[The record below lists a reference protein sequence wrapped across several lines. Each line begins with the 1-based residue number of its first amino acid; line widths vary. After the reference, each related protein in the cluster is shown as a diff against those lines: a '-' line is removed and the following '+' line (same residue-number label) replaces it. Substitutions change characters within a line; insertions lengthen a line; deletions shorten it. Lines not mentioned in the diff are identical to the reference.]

1 MSQYTGAGNSVHGAR
16 YRLSPNEE
24 AAILKEERDRRRK
37 LRLKQVREQDR
48 LFAKQLLAKAKA
60 KKVAEVNALSE
71 KLEEEWRAVQQEK
84 AEALDDIYQRCLE
97 RVGDGH
103 RAAQSQKPLDEER
116 AETARKNSKVAKQ
129 RHREAMMKEMT
140 ERNEKWQKENA
151 HIISRKNA
159 MDVEKVRASHVA
171 SLPPPKRD
179 PLADLDLQKP
189 PVQVTRVDG
198 FATTHY
204 HIPAEYVEKADPH
217 EQDDARQ
224 AAEEEAERMGKEV
237 ERVEM
242 ELRERHEKA
251 ALRHRHAKQ
260 KELLKQDYQQLLLE
274 LSGLQHADRRRRQAV
289 VADIPRQ
296 VFQPPHRRLEEKAER
311 QHQLEE
317 AFEDMYMAHTDYA
330 GDITLA
336 LEPRAP
342 GLDTDLDLTPDVSHA
357 RDEEEAGDGDEV
369 VLERPAGLASPG
381 PGPSHWM
388 APGKGPS
395 DAGSIVGAGPKPVS
409 ARADM
414 LKKLMGRIRG
424 QRDDWQKQETKVPS
438 SVATG
443 QPSIRRPAVPTL
455 EPDQSTSASTEEP
468 STVDTQ
474 PSSYQAT
481 PPPTI
486 TPPTELSEYPIES
499 VGSEL
504 GGSNGGKSLE
514 TGSLSGESGSTL
526 LHPVERAAKI
536 RHHQLSNQ
544 KRVQEDIAARGK
556 EQERQFQD
564 LKEAFFIPWEDIPQ
578 ADPSSML
585 RDQGWPTD
593 LVAGQRV
600 VRGDQLEREGAAQ
613 SEEAEDEQQPSDVED
628 AYTVMSRYPQPWQDV
643 TQESKGVVTGTEHPA
658 SQQHTADPHHSQVST
673 AHGLHHEPG
682 QQAPTSYSET
692 DGDGASPRS
701 RCERGPEF
709 LVGQGSGNTRD
720 ELPKEDEQLLADADS
735 SADWLQRARAY
746 QQRLLDRQRD
756 NKESLRQA
764 QRKLQERRDRLMMNY
779 PTVKLPTYVPYPLQD
794 DASGRF
800 LHQSRC
806 VLARTH
812 PPFTSLEGTNQLETG
827 GQDVPEEEQTVGED
841 VGAISTLL
849 SVAEHSQEPYTTR
862 FPSQRVPLASQ
873 HTPPSNDS
881 ILHHQ
886 SPHRN
891 SSKLVSTSPKVAV
904 SPAADVH
911 ATERTGDYLASAAA
925 EDSVNTSEIDEESR
939 NGGNHIS
946 SEDTDAEG
954 MQQQDTVRE
963 RERQEAIRSAEIAL
977 ELRHQQLLE
986 EKQHL
991 EEKQMLQQ
999 ARLLH
1004 KQQELQRQIE
1014 RQQQKY
1020 QERMEAIHYHQPHA
1034 RLSNEPPLEHSPS
1047 IPHPESHERDL
1058 QSSVGSPGAP
1068 PSDGSPSTWQ
1078 REGMDYRR
1086 MMQGQ
1091 VFRPKDLQ
1099 RHLQSF
1105 GELGTQSGEDDT
1117 DDRHLSPEADHSPQ
1131 QPGGMMMGVLRPH
1144 ELMPF
1149 LQDQFS
1155 SSTGS
1160 QGADHDQLHTAKSSG
1175 LSYSPELSQDR
1186 RGPFVQSTEHSEYE
1200 LSEGTIEMDST
1211 VSPQGT
1217 TGSFNKLQGQVFR
1230 PGDLLAQLRDIQQ
1243 QVGMTGSQGS
1253 SHDFGQTESAELEQG
1268 SGSFQRSILRGTYTR
1283 SSEYM
1288 SRSSASYSSQGTV
1301 DRSSAGGPQGIYKEL
1316 LKSHVFTPQDLLPH
1330 LQDLPAPDDPL
1341 YHEPPLGSSTSNQID
1356 TSWGPLHSLPRPE
1369 ADGGG
1374 SDPLHQPLARLSLS
1388 DDETVHAASPD
1399 FTHQNV
1405 TQFQSDHLSTFSM
1418 SLPSPSAQSSAAAK
1432 SRRPPPANLRQMA
1445 NFSEVPPHE
1454 LSTIVEM
1461 ETSADERMHTY
1472 STPTPRVMGIQHQ
1485 DPRRSLGALQQIGS
1499 SGATMR
1505 KQIPAAGRSAVINDI
1520 LGNKSSVE
1528 SRTQPSDTLQ
1538 DTIPGAS
1545 TLIQISRPTVVGHDS
1560 DEYDDAEGF
1569 HATDQGSKTSPQEPE
1584 RHQRDVS
1591 IAASS
1596 LSEYTI
1602 DDDSTVNHS
1611 PARTSQPPSYEHVL
1625 LNFPTREI
1633 PGSHSPSGAHTP
1645 QRGEPA
1651 GESMRWKDL
1660 LKSSVSGNSSS
1671 STDREESVREAPR
1684 TPAGGEFLPMMET
1697 GNITMATVQETSSQ
1711 DLTQHPLTPTS
1722 NKTSVESL
1730 EQSLS
1735 QQTISRTWQ
1744 IQKHIAAGLN
1754 LDSSTSSD
1762 SQNNAHMPEQLPGSS
1777 STASSS
1783 SKQSTIIG
1791 AGGRVPSVPS
1801 ASDDSPL
1808 FVPRA
1813 SQQKQGQPLHPS
1825 MRSHP
1830 TDGVDRMVP
1839 PIQKQMASQ
1848 EIKVIGELVRGRSS
1862 DVSSVPDESLPE
1874 SLSSLRDADQP
1885 TGDFSWARDAA
1896 DAAIAATQEDYIRNL
1911 LSSLPHASKPRGITL
1926 PLFSDVSLSGFSMSQ
1941 DGSVVDMQSPMKPVE
1956 PPAPEQL
1963 QDDSGQHY
1971 QPETDPTHEGEDHTF
1986 PSLSDLQMET
1996 GILEEPDLTFH
2007 TTFDTTVDSTV
2018 PAQAPQRDG
2027 NLESSPG
2034 GDRNSADAKEIEEG
2048 PLDNS
2053 QSSQAS
2059 VSQSLL
2065 SFQRHEQEMSDGSP
2079 QTSVRL
2085 TKSEG
2090 QIRNTQ
2096 ETLTQTASLQE
2107 AFLRRKQAFVR
2118 ASQSREQEIKVRA
2131 QSRSQEATAFAKT
2144 LQDWK
2149 RSKVKSKKKQTVTMT
2164 TSLAARRDVKVY
2176 EASSSAPAMTLKT
2189 SSDRSTVQKE
2199 MRERNLRLYSQLE
2212 EVKKQKEE
2220 RERREAYAANR
2231 QKKKEFEQKLQE
2243 KRLKKAASSSRSK
2256 QKDK

>member
-129 RHREAMMKEMT
+129 RHLEAMMKEMT

-159 MDVEKVRASHVA
+159 LDVEKVRASHVA

-204 HIPAEYVEKADPH
+204 HIPAEYVERADPH

-224 AAEEEAERMGKEV
+224 AAVDEAERMGKEV
-237 ERVEM
+237 ERVET

-296 VFQPPHRRLEEKAER
+296 VFQPPHRRLEEKTER

-342 GLDTDLDLTPDVSHA
+342 GLDTDLDLTPDLSHA
-357 RDEEEAGDGDEV
+357 RDDEEGGDEDEV
-369 VLERPAGLASPG
+369 VLERPTGLAGPG

-395 DAGSIVGAGPKPVS
+395 DAGNTVSAGPKPVS
-409 ARADM
+409 ARAEM

-438 SVATG
+438 SVASG
-443 QPSIRRPAVPTL
+443 QPSGRRPAVPT
-455 EPDQSTSASTEEP
+455 PGSEP

-474 PSSYQAT
+474 PSSYEAT

-544 KRVQEDIAARGK
+544 KRVQEDITARGK
-556 EQERQFQD
+556 EQERQLQD
-564 LKEAFFIPWEDIPQ
+564 LKQPFFIPWEDIPQ
-578 ADPSSML
+578 AHPSSML

-613 SEEAEDEQQPSDVED
+613 SEEAGDEQQPSDVED
-628 AYTVMSRYPQPWQDV
+628 AYTVMSRHPQSWQDV
-643 TQESKGVVTGTEHPA
+643 TQESNGVVTGTQPPA
-658 SQQHTADPHHSQVST
+658 SQIHTTDPHPSYVST
-673 AHGLHHEPG
+673 AHGLHHEPDE
-682 QQAPTSYSET
+682 QVPTSYGEA
-692 DGDGASPRS
+692 DLDDASPRS
-701 RCERGPEF
+701 RCAGGPEF
-709 LVGQGSGNTRD
+709 LVGQGSSSTRD
-720 ELPKEDEQLLADADS
+720 ELPKEGEQTPANADS

-756 NKESLRQA
+756 SKESLRQA

-794 DASGRF
+794 EASGRF
-800 LHQSRC
+800 LHQSRY

-812 PPFTSLEGTNQLETG
+812 PPFTSLEGTNQLGTD
-827 GQDVPEEEQTVGED
+827 GQDVPEEGQTEGED

-849 SVAEHSQEPYTTR
+849 SEAEHSHEAYGART
-862 FPSQRVPLASQ
+862 PSPRVPLASQ

-881 ILHHQ
+881 ILHHR
-886 SPHRN
+886 SPHKI
-891 SSKLVSTSPKVAV
+891 SSKLTSTSLKVAM
-904 SPAADVH
+904 SPGADVH
-911 ATERTGDYLASAAA
+911 ATVRTLDSPALAAA
-925 EDSVNTSEIDEESR
+925 EDSVNTAEIDEKSR
-939 NGGNHIS
+939 NGGKHIS
-946 SEDTDAEG
+946 SADTDAKG
-954 MQQQDTVRE
+954 MQQLDNMRE

-1020 QERMEAIHYHQPHA
+1020 QERMEAMHYHQPHA
-1034 RLSNEPPLEHSPS
+1034 KFSNEPPPELSPS
-1047 IPHPESHERDL
+1047 IPHPESRELDL
-1058 QSSVGSPGAP
+1058 QSSMGSPEAP
-1068 PSDGSPSTWQ
+1068 PSSGSPSTWH

-1086 MMQGQ
+1086 IMQGQ
-1091 VFRPKDLQ
+1091 VFRPEDLQ
-1099 RHLQSF
+1099 QHLPSF
-1105 GELGTQSGEDDT
+1105 GELGTQSGEDDI
-1117 DDRHLSPEADHSPQ
+1117 DDRHLSPEADPSPQ
-1131 QPGGMMMGVLRPH
+1131 QTGGMMMGVLRPH

-1160 QGADHDQLHTAKSSG
+1160 QGADHDQLYTTKSSG
-1175 LSYSPELSQDR
+1175 LSHSPELSQER
-1186 RGPFVQSTEHSEYE
+1186 QGLFVQSTEHSEYE

-1253 SHDFGQTESAELEQG
+1253 SNDFGQSESAELRQG

-1288 SRSSASYSSQGTV
+1288 SRSSVSGSSQGTM

-1316 LKSHVFTPQDLLPH
+1316 LKGHVFTPQDLLPH

-1341 YHEPPLGSSTSNQID
+1341 YHEPPLGSSTSDQID
-1356 TSWGPLHSLPRPE
+1356 TSLGPLHSLPRPE

-1388 DDETVHAASPD
+1388 DDETVHAASPN
-1399 FTHQNV
+1399 FTHHNG
-1405 TQFQSDHLSTFSM
+1405 TQFQSDQ
-1418 SLPSPSAQSSAAAK
+1418 LPAAAK
-1432 SRRPPPANLRQMA
+1432 SRRPPTANLRQMA

-1461 ETSADERMHTY
+1461 ETSADERMHSY
-1472 STPTPRVMGIQHQ
+1472 GTPTPRVMGTQHL
-1485 DPRRSLGALQQIGS
+1485 DPRRSVGALQQVGS

-1505 KQIPAAGRSAVINDI
+1505 ERISASGRSAIINDI
-1520 LGNKSSVE
+1520 LGNKSSFE
-1528 SRTQPSDTLQ
+1528 SGIQPSDTSQ
-1538 DTIPGAS
+1538 SIISGAAA
-1545 TLIQISRPTVVGHDS
+1545 LIQISRPTVVGLDS

-1569 HATDQGSKTSPQEPE
+1569 QADDQGTKTSPQEPE
-1584 RHQRDVS
+1584 KHRRDVS

-1602 DDDSTVNHS
+1602 DDDSTVNLS
-1611 PARTSQPPSYEHVL
+1611 PARSSQPPSYEHVL

-1645 QRGEPA
+1645 QREEPA

-1660 LKSSVSGNSSS
+1660 LKASVSATSSS
-1671 STDREESVREAPR
+1671 STDREGSVREASR
-1684 TPAGGEFLPMMET
+1684 TPAGGEFLPMVET
-1697 GNITMATVQETSSQ
+1697 GNITMATAQETSSQ
-1711 DLTQHPLTPTS
+1711 DLSQHPLTPPS

-1735 QQTISRTWQ
+1735 QHTKSRTWQ

-1762 SQNNAHMPEQLPGSS
+1762 SQNNGHIPEQLPGSS

-1801 ASDDSPL
+1801 TSDDSPL

-1813 SQQKQGQPLHPS
+1813 SQQKQGHPLHPS
-1825 MRSHP
+1825 TRSHS
-1830 TDGVDRMVP
+1830 TDGVDGMVP
-1839 PIQKQMASQ
+1839 PNQKQMASQ
-1848 EIKVIGELVRGRSS
+1848 EIRVSGEVGRGRSS

-1874 SLSSLRDADQP
+1874 SLSSLRDANQP

-1911 LSSLPHASKPRGITL
+1911 LSSLPHTSKPRGITL

-1941 DGSVVDMQSPMKPVE
+1941 DGSVVDIQSPMKPVE
-1956 PPAPEQL
+1956 PPTPE
-1963 QDDSGQHY
+1963 DDSGQHY
-1971 QPETDPTHEGEDHTF
+1971 QPETDPTHGGEEHTF

-2027 NLESSPG
+2027 NSESSPG
-2034 GDRNSADAKEIEEG
+2034 GAQNSADGKEIEEG
-2048 PLDNS
+2048 PLDVS

-2085 TKSEG
+2085 TQSQG

-2107 AFLRRKQAFVR
+2107 AFLQRKQAFVR

-2164 TSLAARRDVKVY
+2164 TSLATRRG
-2176 EASSSAPAMTLKT
+2176 ASSSAPAMTLKT
-2189 SSDRSTVQKE
+2189 SSDRNTVQKE

-2243 KRLKKAASSSRSK
+2243 KRLKKAATTSRSK

>member
-71 KLEEEWRAVQQEK
+71 KLEEEWQAVQQEK

-129 RHREAMMKEMT
+129 RHLEAMMKEMT

-159 MDVEKVRASHVA
+159 LDVEKVRASHVA

-204 HIPAEYVEKADPH
+204 HIPAEYVERADPY

-224 AAEEEAERMGKEV
+224 AAEDEAERMGKEV
-237 ERVEM
+237 ERVET

-296 VFQPPHRRLEEKAER
+296 VFQPPHRRLEEKTER

-357 RDEEEAGDGDEV
+357 RDEEEAGDEDEV
-369 VLERPAGLASPG
+369 VLERPASLAGPG

-388 APGKGPS
+388 APGKRSS
-395 DAGSIVGAGPKPVS
+395 DAGSSVGAGPKPVS
-409 ARADM
+409 ARAEM

-438 SVATG
+438 LVASG
-443 QPSIRRPAVPTL
+443 QPSVRRPAVPTPGK
-455 EPDQSTSASTEEP
+455 PDQSTSASTEEP

-544 KRVQEDIAARGK
+544 KRVQEDITARGK
-556 EQERQFQD
+556 EQERQLQD
-564 LKEAFFIPWEDIPQ
+564 LKQPFFIPWEDIPQ
-578 ADPSSML
+578 AHPSSML

-613 SEEAEDEQQPSDVED
+613 SEEAGDEQQPSDVED
-628 AYTVMSRYPQPWQDV
+628 AYTVMSRHPQSWQDV
-643 TQESKGVVTGTEHPA
+643 TQESNGMVTGTQPPA
-658 SQQHTADPHHSQVST
+658 SQIHTTDPHPSYVST
-673 AHGLHHEPG
+673 AHGLHHEPDE
-682 QQAPTSYSET
+682 QAPTSYGET
-692 DGDGASPRS
+692 DLDGASPRS
-701 RCERGPEF
+701 RRAGGPEF
-709 LVGQGSGNTRD
+709 LVGQGSGNTRE
-720 ELPKEDEQLLADADS
+720 ELPKEGEQIPGDADS

-756 NKESLRQA
+756 NKESLREA
-764 QRKLQERRDRLMMNY
+764 HRKLQERRDRLMMNY

-794 DASGRF
+794 DVSGRF
-800 LHQSRC
+800 LHQSWD

-812 PPFTSLEGTNQLETG
+812 PPFTSLEGTNPLRTG
-827 GQDVPEEEQTVGED
+827 GQDVPEEEQTEGD
-841 VGAISTLL
+841 VGAINTLL
-849 SVAEHSQEPYTTR
+849 SEAEHSQEPYGART
-862 FPSQRVPLASQ
+862 PSQRVPLASQ
-873 HTPPSNDS
+873 HTPPSDDS
-881 ILHHQ
+881 ILHHRP
-886 SPHRN
+886 PHKI
-891 SSKLVSTSPKVAV
+891 SSKLTSTSLKVAM
-904 SPAADVH
+904 SPGADVH
-911 ATERTGDYLASAAA
+911 ATERTLDSPALAAA
-925 EDSVNTSEIDEESR
+925 EDSVNTAEIDEKSR
-939 NGGNHIS
+939 NGGKHIS

-954 MQQQDTVRE
+954 MQQRDTTRE

-999 ARLLH
+999 ARLMH

-1020 QERMEAIHYHQPHA
+1020 QERMEALHYHQPHA
-1034 RLSNEPPLEHSPS
+1034 KFSNEPPPELSPS
-1047 IPHPESHERDL
+1047 IPHPESRELDL
-1058 QSSVGSPGAP
+1058 QSSMGSPEAP
-1068 PSDGSPSTWQ
+1068 PSSGSPSTWH

-1091 VFRPKDLQ
+1091 VFRPEDLQ
-1099 RHLQSF
+1099 QHLPSF
-1105 GELGTQSGEDDT
+1105 GELGTQSGEDDI
-1117 DDRHLSPEADHSPQ
+1117 DDRHLSPEADPSPQ
-1131 QPGGMMMGVLRPH
+1131 QTGGMMMGVLRPH

-1160 QGADHDQLHTAKSSG
+1160 QGADHDQLYTTKSSG
-1175 LSYSPELSQDR
+1175 LSHSPELSQER
-1186 RGPFVQSTEHSEYE
+1186 QGLFVQSTEHSEYE

-1253 SHDFGQTESAELEQG
+1253 SNNFEQSESAELEQG

-1288 SRSSASYSSQGTV
+1288 SRSSVSGSSQGTM
-1301 DRSSAGGPQGIYKEL
+1301 DRNSAGGPQGIYKEL
-1316 LKSHVFTPQDLLPH
+1316 LKGHVFTPQDLLPH
-1330 LQDLPAPDDPL
+1330 LQDLPAPEDPV
-1341 YHEPPLGSSTSNQID
+1341 YHEPPLGSSTSDQID
-1356 TSWGPLHSLPRPE
+1356 TSWGPLHSRPRSE

-1388 DDETVHAASPD
+1388 DDEAVHAASPD

-1405 TQFQSDHLSTFSM
+1405 TQFQSDQLSTFSM
-1418 SLPSPSAQSSAAAK
+1418 SLPSPSALSAAAAK

-1461 ETSADERMHTY
+1461 ETSADERMHAY
-1472 STPTPRVMGIQHQ
+1472 GTPTPRVMGTQHQ
-1485 DPRRSLGALQQIGS
+1485 DPRRSVGALQQGES
-1499 SGATMR
+1499 FGATMR
-1505 KQIPAAGRSAVINDI
+1505 DGIPASGRSAIISDI
-1520 LGNKSSVE
+1520 QGDKSNVE
-1528 SRTQPSDTLQ
+1528 SGTQPSHTSLS
-1538 DTIPGAS
+1538 IISGAS

-1560 DEYDDAEGF
+1560 DEYDDAKYFQAEY
-1569 HATDQGSKTSPQEPE
+1569 QGSKTSPQKPE
-1584 RHQRDVS
+1584 GHQRDVS

-1645 QRGEPA
+1645 QREEPA

-1660 LKSSVSGNSSS
+1660 LKASVSGNSSS
-1671 STDREESVREAPR
+1671 STDREESVQEAPR

-1697 GNITMATVQETSSQ
+1697 GNITMATAQETSSQ
-1711 DLTQHPLTPTS
+1711 DLSQHPLTPTS

-1730 EQSLS
+1730 EQLLS
-1735 QQTISRTWQ
+1735 QQTKSRTWQ

-1762 SQNNAHMPEQLPGSS
+1762 SQNNGHIPEQLPGSS

-1801 ASDDSPL
+1801 TSDDSPL

-1825 MRSHP
+1825 TRSHS

-1839 PIQKQMASQ
+1839 PNQKQMASK
-1848 EIKVIGELVRGRSS
+1848 EIRATGELGRGRSS
-1862 DVSSVPDESLPE
+1862 DVSSIPDESLPE

-1911 LSSLPHASKPRGITL
+1911 LSSLPHTSKPRGITL

-1941 DGSVVDMQSPMKPVE
+1941 DGSVADMQSPMKPVE
-1956 PPAPEQL
+1956 PPAP

-1971 QPETDPTHEGEDHTF
+1971 QSEPDPALGGEEHTF

-2027 NLESSPG
+2027 ILESSPG
-2034 GDRNSADAKEIEEG
+2034 SAQNLADAKEIEEG
-2048 PLDNS
+2048 PLDFS

-2059 VSQSLL
+2059 MSQSLL

-2085 TKSEG
+2085 TQSEG

-2107 AFLRRKQAFVR
+2107 AFLQRKQAFVR

-2149 RSKVKSKKKQTVTMT
+2149 RSKVKSKKKQTATMT
-2164 TSLAARRDVKVY
+2164 TSLATRRVY

-2189 SSDRSTVQKE
+2189 SSDRNTVQKE

-2220 RERREAYAANR
+2220 KDRREAYAANR

-2243 KRLKKAASSSRSK
+2243 KRLKKAATTSRSK